1 MQFQLVVEGELKKR
15 QQLSD
20 DVERIGQWIEKTL
33 KDTEGRV
40 SGTVDLEDDF
50 IEVNIFCLLYTS
62 PSPRDATLSRM
73 PSSA

>member
-1 MQFQLVVEGELKKR
+1 MKKR

-50 IEVNIFCLLYTS
+50 IEVNIFVLILKEICNKFVG
-62 PSPRDATLSRM
+62 
-73 PSSA
+73 SS

>member
-1 MQFQLVVEGELKKR
+1 MQVQLIVEGELKKR
-15 QQLSD
+15 QHLSD

-50 IEVNIFCLLYTS
+50 IEVNIYFFLKEICLLKVGS
-62 PSPRDATLSRM
+62 LVRV
-73 PSSA
+73 